1 MDALREQ
8 THQNL
13 QNGFRATKMKVGR
26 DKLTEDVEGV
36 AAMRNLLGP
45 NIPLMVDASI
55 RTVRRILVG
64 RTGDP

>member
-1 MDALREQ
+1 
-8 THQNL
+8 
-13 QNGFRATKMKVGR
+13 MKVGR

-45 NIPLMVDASI
+45 DIPLMVDASI